1 MYLFNL
7 SSAFISISWKIYL
20 LYNGHLLSNLRIEFY
35 LAKLLIRSRNCGVEC
50 GSNPSS
56 DSRWPTF
63 IKIISFYCKQ
73 FRVIRSL
80 WIVKGINNLFCVTIV
95 NIYKIHVFLSRFL
108 NVLVGRYLVG
118 TPRHKEILNVKLL
131 RGHSI
136 FVPTNF
142 LVNAISKNSQRT
154 KPVTPAS
161 FVY

>member
-1 MYLFNL
+1 MQQILGTVTFT
-7 SSAFISISWKIYL
+7 ISHHFTYS
-20 LYNGHLLSNLRIEFY
+20 E
-35 LAKLLIRSRNCGVEC
+35 
-50 GSNPSS
+50 
-56 DSRWPTF
+56 
-63 IKIISFYCKQ
+63 
-73 FRVIRSL
+73 
-80 WIVKGINNLFCVTIV
+80 
-95 NIYKIHVFLSRFL
+95 IHVFSSRFL
-108 NVLVGRYLVG
+108 NVLVGRYLAG